1 MKAEQLRKSIL
12 QLAIQGKLVK
22 QDPNDEPASVLLERI
37 RAEKQRLIKEG
48 KIKKDKGDSI
58 IFKGDDNCHY
68 EKIGTEVRNIEEEI
82 PFEIPDTW
90 CWVRFPQ
97 LVCFELGKTPDRHTD
112 KFWNKGVY
120 PWFSIADMQDKKTI
134 SASKDK
140 ITEVALKEKFNGV
153 LSPKGTLLMSFKLT
167 VGRTSILGVDA
178 VHNEAIISIFPY
190 INENNITR
198 DYLMNILGLLVNY
211 VDQTDAIKGATLNSG
226 KLKSMFIPVPPLAE
240 QERIVSEIKRFE
252 PLLAEYDKLEQHA
265 VKFDNEIYDRLKK
278 SILQYAIQ
286 GKLVKQDES
295 DEPASALLE
304 RIRVEKKAQL
314 GKKYIESYIYKG
326 DDNCYYEKVGK
337 NEPFLLEDA
346 PFDIPD
352 SWAWARLGDIVN
364 IVSARRVHQS
374 DWKSK
379 GIPFYRAREIVK
391 LSSYGKVDND
401 LFISEELFNNY
412 KMSGVPMPGDLMV
425 TAVGTIGKTYIVQQ
439 HDKFYY
445 KDASVICF
453 ENRYGVSSLW
463 LKNLMDSPYMIKT
476 IRDRSAGT
484 TVDTITIEKANNYL
498 IPIPPQA
505 EQERI
510 CLKIEEILNRIE
522 KDEI

>member
-1 MKAEQLRKSIL
+1 MVLFDRFPRRRCFSNSSNIIVKPPYKVVPIFYYLRKFNACKNT
-12 QLAIQGKLVK
+12 AI
-22 QDPNDEPASVLLERI
+22 R
-37 RAEKQRLIKEG
+37 
-48 KIKKDKGDSI
+48 
-58 IFKGDDNCHY
+58 
-68 EKIGTEVRNIEEEI
+68 
-82 PFEIPDTW
+82 
-90 CWVRFPQ
+90 
-97 LVCFELGKTPDRHTD
+97 
-112 KFWNKGVY
+112 
-120 PWFSIADMQDKKTI
+120 
-134 SASKDK
+134 
-140 ITEVALKEKFNGV
+140 
-153 LSPKGTLLMSFKLT
+153 
-167 VGRTSILGVDA
+167 
-178 VHNEAIISIFPY
+178 
-190 INENNITR
+190 
-198 DYLMNILGLLVNY
+198 
-211 VDQTDAIKGATLNSG
+211 
-226 KLKSMFIPVPPLAE
+226 
-240 QERIVSEIKRFE
+240 
-252 PLLAEYDKLEQHA
+252 EY
-265 VKFDNEIYDRLKK
+265 Y
-278 SILQYAIQ
+278 
-286 GKLVKQDES
+286 
-295 DEPASALLE
+295 
-304 RIRVEKKAQL
+304 
-314 GKKYIESYIYKG
+314 
-326 DDNCYYEKVGK
+326 CYYEKVDK
-337 NEPFLLEDA
+337 NEPVLLEDA